1 MDLYHDLIELLEKA
15 GKHAARDSFDPTELA
30 EIDKIDFVG
39 LSEEEIEEELKE

>member
-15 GKHAARDSFDPTELA
+15 GKHAARDSFNPTELA
-30 EIDKIDFVG
+30 EIDKINFIS